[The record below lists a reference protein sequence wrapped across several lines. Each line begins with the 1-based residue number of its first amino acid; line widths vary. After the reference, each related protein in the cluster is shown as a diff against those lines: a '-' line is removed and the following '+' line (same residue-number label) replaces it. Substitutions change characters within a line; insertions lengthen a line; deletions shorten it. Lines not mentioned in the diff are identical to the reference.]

1 MKKED
6 IFIWVVLISILIIP
20 FSLKANTCSTDTIGL
35 CSPSVTD
42 VIVEDKVIEEDSDST
57 GITIIETITTTTT
70 TTTVTNQ
77 DSGDLLDGSNGFV
90 ATNKEG
96 DMDTDW
102 GGQGPASM
110 PTGTYCGEL
119 GTDKC
124 AEITGSGNNTSTMGV
139 AGMGTTFIQTIDIS
153 ELDINYGGTTEYT
166 IKVDKQDKED
176 RIYMHITGRNG
187 TTNVFN
193 GTNILSETGI
203 ASGYQQYSGNFDF
216 SGKLTTLIV
225 EVGGRDINLA
235 VGPVFDDVTINV
247 LYNVIETIVT
257 QEITKLETFIALNLD
272 QPEMID
278 VAKDVFEFND
288 VSKQDDFI
296 MFEPIEPEPMEISYE
311 AIEAELDAP
320 VIEEI
325 KIEEAPMEEIIEVEM
340 EEMVEEIVEE
350 PVEEVE
356 VASVDEPVDEPVEE
370 TKKEPKEDVKETKQE
385 KANKIVK
392 KMGDKGKYDANNQT
406 KTLVVM
412 QVLADSKS
420 FFEQPQLPQIQ
431 GFFDNRTLPDGE
443 IVDNNILMYNL
454 FMNNDLGHNELVDL
468 QWK

>member
-1 MKKED
+1 M
-6 IFIWVVLISILIIP
+6 VLKILVLWLLVC
-20 FSLKANTCSTDTIGL
+20 FSYSKAQECTTDTIGL
-35 CSPSVTD
+35 CTPLVTD
-42 VIVEDKVIEEDSDST
+42 IITEEKVIEEDTDST
-57 GITIIETITTTTT
+57 GIYITETTTTTTT
-70 TTTVTNQ
+70 TTTVTNK
-77 DSGDLLDGSNGFV
+77 DSGDILDGSNGFV
-90 ATNKEG
+90 STSKEG
-96 DMDTDW
+96 DMDIDW
-102 GGQGPASM
+102 GGQGSASM
-110 PTGTYCGEL
+110 PSGSYCNEL
-119 GTDKC
+119 GTDRC
-124 AEITGSGNNTSTMGV
+124 AEITDANL
-139 AGMGTTFIQTIDIS
+139 TTFYQQVDIS
-153 ELDINYGGTTEYT
+153 ELDINYGGQTQYT
-166 IKVDKQDKED
+166 IKVDKQDD
-176 RIYMHITGRNG
+176 QDSVYMKVIGRNG
-187 TTNVFN
+187 TSEVFN
-193 GTNILSETGI
+193 GTDVLSASGVN
-203 ASGYQQYSGNFDF
+203 SGYQQYQGNFDF
-216 SGKLTTLIV
+216 SGKITNLII

-235 VGPVFDDVTINV
+235 VGVLFDDVTINV
-247 LYNVIETIVT
+247 LYNVIETIIT

-272 QPEMID
+272 QPELID
-278 VAKDVFEFND
+278 VAETVFEFND

-311 AIEAELDAP
+311 TVEAEIEAP

-340 EEMVEEIVEE
+340 EEVVEEIVEE

-356 VASVDEPVDEPVEE
+356 VAKVDEPVDEPVEE
-370 TKKEPKEDVKETKQE
+370 TKEEPKEEVKETKQE

-420 FFEQPQLPQIQ
+420 FFDQPQLPQIQ

-443 IVDNNILMYNL
+443 IIDNNILMYNL

>member
-1 MKKED
+1 MQSK
-6 IFIWVVLISILIIP
+6 ILVLLLLVC
-20 FSLKANTCSTDTIGL
+20 FSYSKAQDCSTDTIGL
-35 CSPSVTD
+35 CTPSVTD
-42 VIVEDKVIEEDSDST
+42 VIVEDKVIEEETDST
-57 GITIIETITTTTT
+57 GIYITETVTITTT
-70 TTTVTNQ
+70 TTTVTNE
-77 DSGDLLDGSNGFV
+77 DSGDLLDGTNGFV
-90 ATNKEG
+90 SISKEG
-96 DMDTDW
+96 DMDYDW
-102 GGQGPASM
+102 GGQGSASM

-119 GTDKC
+119 GTDRC
-124 AEITGSGNNTSTMGV
+124 AEITDANL
-139 AGMGTTFIQTIDIS
+139 TTFYQVIDIS
-153 ELDINYGGTTEYT
+153 ELDINYGGETQYT

-176 RIYMHITGRNG
+176 SIYMKVIGRNG
-187 TTNVFN
+187 TTEIFN
-193 GTNILSETGI
+193 GTDVLSATGI
-203 ASGYQQYSGNFDF
+203 DSGYQQYSGNFDF
-216 SGKLTTLIV
+216 SGKLTNIIV

-235 VGPVFDDVTINV
+235 VGVVFDDVTINV
-247 LYNVIETIVT
+247 LYNVIETIIT

-288 VSKQDDFI
+288 IKKQDDFI
-296 MFEPIEPEPMEISYE
+296 MFEPIEPEPIEISYE
-311 AIEAELDAP
+311 TIEAELDAP

-370 TKKEPKEDVKETKQE
+370 TKEEPKEEVKETKQE

-454 FMNNDLGHNELVDL
+454 FMNNDLAHNELVDL

>member
-1 MKKED
+1 MVLKILVLWLLVCFSYSKAED
-6 IFIWVVLISILIIP
+6 
-20 FSLKANTCSTDTIGL
+20 CSTDTIGL
-35 CSPSVTD
+35 CTPLVTD
-42 VIVEDKVIEEDSDST
+42 IITEEKVIEEETDST
-57 GITIIETITTTTT
+57 GIYITETTTTTTT
-70 TTTVTNQ
+70 TTTVTNE
-77 DSGDLLDGSNGFV
+77 DSGDILDGSNGFV
-90 ATNKEG
+90 STSKEG
-96 DMDTDW
+96 DMDIDW
-102 GGQGPASM
+102 GGQGSASM
-110 PTGTYCGEL
+110 PSGNYCNEL

-124 AEITGSGNNTSTMGV
+124 AEITDANL
-139 AGMGTTFIQTIDIS
+139 TTFYQQVDIS
-153 ELDINYGGTTEYT
+153 ELDINYGGQTQYT
-166 IKVDKQDKED
+166 IKVDKQDD
-176 RIYMHITGRNG
+176 QDSVYMKVIGRNG
-187 TTNVFN
+187 NTEVFN
-193 GTNILSETGI
+193 GTDVLSASGVN
-203 ASGYQQYSGNFDF
+203 SGYQQYQGNFDF
-216 SGKLTTLIV
+216 SGKITNLII

-235 VGPVFDDVTINV
+235 VGVLFDDVTINV
-247 LYNVIETIVT
+247 LYNVIETIIT

-272 QPEMID
+272 QPELID
-278 VAKDVFEFND
+278 VAETVFEFND

-311 AIEAELDAP
+311 TVEAEIEAP

-325 KIEEAPMEEIIEVEM
+325 KIEETPMEEIIEVEM
-340 EEMVEEIVEE
+340 EEVVEEIVEE

-356 VASVDEPVDEPVEE
+356 VAKVDEPVDEPVEE
-370 TKKEPKEDVKETKQE
+370 TKEEPKEEVKETKQE

-443 IVDNNILMYNL
+443 IIDNNILMYNL

>member
-1 MKKED
+1 M
-6 IFIWVVLISILIIP
+6 VLKILVLWLLVC
-20 FSLKANTCSTDTIGL
+20 FSYSKAQECTTDTIGL
-35 CSPSVTD
+35 CTPLVTD
-42 VIVEDKVIEEDSDST
+42 IITEEKVIEEDTDST
-57 GITIIETITTTTT
+57 GIYITETTTTTTT
-70 TTTVTNQ
+70 TTTVTNK
-77 DSGDLLDGSNGFV
+77 DSGDILDGSNGFV
-90 ATNKEG
+90 STSKEG
-96 DMDTDW
+96 DMDIDW
-102 GGQGPASM
+102 GGQGSASM
-110 PTGTYCGEL
+110 PSGNYCNEL

-124 AEITGSGNNTSTMGV
+124 AEITDANL
-139 AGMGTTFIQTIDIS
+139 TTFYQQVDIS
-153 ELDINYGGTTEYT
+153 ELDINYGGQTQYT
-166 IKVDKQDKED
+166 IKVDKQDD
-176 RIYMHITGRNG
+176 QDSVYMKVIGRNG
-187 TTNVFN
+187 NTEVFN
-193 GTNILSETGI
+193 GTDVLSASGVN
-203 ASGYQQYSGNFDF
+203 SGYQQYQGNFNF
-216 SGKLTTLIV
+216 SGKITNLII

-235 VGPVFDDVTINV
+235 VGVLFDDVTINV
-247 LYNVIETIVT
+247 LYNVIETIIT

-272 QPEMID
+272 QPELID
-278 VAKDVFEFND
+278 VAETVFEFND

-311 AIEAELDAP
+311 TVEAEIEAP

-325 KIEEAPMEEIIEVEM
+325 KIEETPMEEIIEVEM
-340 EEMVEEIVEE
+340 EEVVEEIVEE

-356 VASVDEPVDEPVEE
+356 VAKVDEPLDEPVEE
-370 TKKEPKEDVKETKQE
+370 TKEEPKEEVKETKQE

-420 FFEQPQLPQIQ
+420 FFDQPQLPQIQ

-443 IVDNNILMYNL
+443 IIDNNILMYNL

>member
-1 MKKED
+1 MQLK
-6 IFIWVVLISILIIP
+6 ILVLLLLVC
-20 FSLKANTCSTDTIGL
+20 FSYSKAQDCSTDTLGL

-90 ATNKEG
+90 STSKEG
-96 DMDTDW
+96 DMDIDW

-110 PTGTYCGEL
+110 PSGTYCGEL

-340 EEMVEEIVEE
+340 EEIVEEIVEE

-356 VASVDEPVDEPVEE
+356 VASVDEPVDEPIEE
-370 TKKEPKEDVKETKQE
+370 TKEEPKEEVKENKQE

-468 QWK
+468 QWQK

>member
-6 IFIWVVLISILIIP
+6 IFIWIILICILIIP

-35 CSPSVTD
+35 CTPSITD
-42 VIVEDKVIEEDSDST
+42 VVVEDKVIEEDSDNT

-70 TTTVTNQ
+70 TTTITNQ
-77 DSGDLLDGSNGFV
+77 NSGNLLDGTNGFV
-90 ATNKEG
+90 STSKEG
-96 DMDTDW
+96 DMDYDW
-102 GGQGPASM
+102 GGQGSASM

-119 GTDKC
+119 GADRC
-124 AEITGSGNNTSTMGV
+124 AEITDPNL
-139 AGMGTTFIQTIDIS
+139 TTFYQQVDIS
-153 ELDINYGGTTEYT
+153 KLDINYGGQTQYT
-166 IKVDKQDKED
+166 IKVDKQDAQD
-176 RIYMHITGRNG
+176 SVYMKVIGRNG
-187 TTNVFN
+187 TTEIFN
-193 GTNILSETGI
+193 GTDVLSASGI
-203 ASGYQQYSGNFDF
+203 NSGYQQYSGNFDF
-216 SGKLTTLIV
+216 SGKITNLIV

-235 VGPVFDDVTINV
+235 VGVVFDDVTINV

-311 AIEAELDAP
+311 TIEAELDAP

-340 EEMVEEIVEE
+340 EEIAEEIVEE

-370 TKKEPKEDVKETKQE
+370 TKEEPKEDVKETKQE

>member
-6 IFIWVVLISILIIP
+6 IFIWIILICILIIP

-35 CSPSVTD
+35 CTPSVTD
-42 VIVEDKVIEEDSDST
+42 VIVEDKVIEEDSDNT

-70 TTTVTNQ
+70 TTTITNQ
-77 DSGDLLDGSNGFV
+77 NSGDLLDGTNGFV
-90 ATNKEG
+90 STSKEG
-96 DMDTDW
+96 DMDYDW
-102 GGQGPASM
+102 GGQGSASM

-119 GTDKC
+119 GSDRC
-124 AEITGSGNNTSTMGV
+124 AEITDPNL
-139 AGMGTTFIQTIDIS
+139 TTFYQVIDIS
-153 ELDINYGGTTEYT
+153 ELDINYGGETQYT

-176 RIYMHITGRNG
+176 SIYMKVIGRNG
-187 TTNVFN
+187 TTEIFN
-193 GTNILSETGI
+193 GTDVLSATGI
-203 ASGYQQYSGNFDF
+203 DSGYQQYSGNFDF
-216 SGKLTTLIV
+216 SGKLTNIIV

-235 VGPVFDDVTINV
+235 VGVVFDDVTINV

-311 AIEAELDAP
+311 TIEAELDAP

-325 KIEEAPMEEIIEVEM
+325 KIEKAPMEEIIEVEM
-340 EEMVEEIVEE
+340 EEVVEEIVEE

-356 VASVDEPVDEPVEE
+356 VAKVDEPVDEPVEE
-370 TKKEPKEDVKETKQE
+370 TKEEPKEEVKETKQE

>member
-1 MKKED
+1 M
-6 IFIWVVLISILIIP
+6 VLKILVLWLLVC
-20 FSLKANTCSTDTIGL
+20 FSYSKAQECTTDTIGL
-35 CSPSVTD
+35 CTPLVTD
-42 VIVEDKVIEEDSDST
+42 IITEEKVIEEDTDST
-57 GITIIETITTTTT
+57 GIYITETITTTTT
-70 TTTVTNQ
+70 TTTVTNK
-77 DSGDLLDGSNGFV
+77 DSGDILDGSNGFV
-90 ATNKEG
+90 STSKEG
-96 DMDTDW
+96 DMDIDW
-102 GGQGPASM
+102 GGQGSASM
-110 PTGTYCGEL
+110 PSGSYCNEL

-124 AEITGSGNNTSTMGV
+124 AEITDANL
-139 AGMGTTFIQTIDIS
+139 TTFYQQVDIS
-153 ELDINYGGTTEYT
+153 ELDINYGGTTQYT
-166 IKVDKQDKED
+166 IKVDKQDD
-176 RIYMHITGRNG
+176 QDSVYMKVIGRNG
-187 TTNVFN
+187 NTEVFN
-193 GTNILSETGI
+193 GTDVLSASGVN
-203 ASGYQQYSGNFDF
+203 SGYQQYQGNFDF
-216 SGKLTTLIV
+216 SGKITNLII

-235 VGPVFDDVTINV
+235 VGVLFDDVTINV
-247 LYNVIETIVT
+247 LYNVIETIIT

-272 QPEMID
+272 QPELID
-278 VAKDVFEFND
+278 VAETVFEFND

-311 AIEAELDAP
+311 TVEAEIEAP

-325 KIEEAPMEEIIEVEM
+325 KIEETPMEEIIEVEM
-340 EEMVEEIVEE
+340 EEVVEEIVEE

-356 VASVDEPVDEPVEE
+356 VAKVDEPVDEPVEE
-370 TKKEPKEDVKETKQE
+370 TKEEPKEEVKETKQE

-420 FFEQPQLPQIQ
+420 FFDQPQLPQIQ

-443 IVDNNILMYNL
+443 IIDNNILMYNL

>member
-1 MKKED
+1 M
-6 IFIWVVLISILIIP
+6 VLKILVLWLLVC
-20 FSLKANTCSTDTIGL
+20 FSYSKAQECTTDTIGL
-35 CSPSVTD
+35 CTPLVTD
-42 VIVEDKVIEEDSDST
+42 IITEEKVIEEDTDST
-57 GITIIETITTTTT
+57 GIYITETTTTTTT
-70 TTTVTNQ
+70 TTTVTNK
-77 DSGDLLDGSNGFV
+77 DSGDILDGSNGFV
-90 ATNKEG
+90 STSKEG
-96 DMDTDW
+96 DMDYDW
-102 GGQGPASM
+102 GGQGSASM
-110 PTGTYCGEL
+110 PTGTYCNEL
-119 GTDKC
+119 GTDRC
-124 AEITGSGNNTSTMGV
+124 AEITDANL
-139 AGMGTTFIQTIDIS
+139 TTFYQQVDIS
-153 ELDINYGGTTEYT
+153 ELDINYGGQTQYT
-166 IKVDKQDKED
+166 IKVDKQDD
-176 RIYMHITGRNG
+176 QDSVYMKVIGRNG
-187 TTNVFN
+187 NTEVFN
-193 GTNILSETGI
+193 GTDVLSASGVN
-203 ASGYQQYSGNFDF
+203 SGYQQYQGNFDF
-216 SGKLTTLIV
+216 SGKITNLII

-235 VGPVFDDVTINV
+235 VGVLFDDVTINV
-247 LYNVIETIVT
+247 LYNVIETIIT

-272 QPEMID
+272 QPELID
-278 VAKDVFEFND
+278 VAETVFEFND

-311 AIEAELDAP
+311 TVEAEIEAP

-340 EEMVEEIVEE
+340 EEVVEEIVEE

-356 VASVDEPVDEPVEE
+356 VAKVDEPVDEPVEE
-370 TKKEPKEDVKETKQE
+370 TKEEPKEEVKETKQE

-420 FFEQPQLPQIQ
+420 FFDQPQLPQIQ

-443 IVDNNILMYNL
+443 IIDNNILMYNL

>member
-1 MKKED
+1 MQLK
-6 IFIWVVLISILIIP
+6 ILVLLLLVC
-20 FSLKANTCSTDTIGL
+20 FSYSKAQDCSTDTIGL
-35 CSPSVTD
+35 CTPSVTD

-70 TTTVTNQ
+70 TTTITNE
-77 DSGDLLDGSNGFV
+77 DSGDLLDGNNGFV
-90 ATNKEG
+90 STSKEG
-96 DMDTDW
+96 DMDYDW
-102 GGQGPASM
+102 GGQGSASM

-119 GTDKC
+119 GTDRC
-124 AEITGSGNNTSTMGV
+124 AEITDANL
-139 AGMGTTFIQTIDIS
+139 TTFYQVIDIS

-340 EEMVEEIVEE
+340 EEIVEEIVEE

-370 TKKEPKEDVKETKQE
+370 TKEEPKEDVKETKQE

-468 QWK
+468 QWLQK

>member
-1 MKKED
+1 M
-6 IFIWVVLISILIIP
+6 VLKILVLWLLVC
-20 FSLKANTCSTDTIGL
+20 FSYSKAQECTTDTIGL
-35 CSPSVTD
+35 CTPLVTD
-42 VIVEDKVIEEDSDST
+42 IITEEKVIEEDTDST
-57 GITIIETITTTTT
+57 GIYITETTTTTTT
-70 TTTVTNQ
+70 TTTVINK
-77 DSGDLLDGSNGFV
+77 DSGDILDGSNGFV
-90 ATNKEG
+90 STSKEG
-96 DMDTDW
+96 DMDYDW
-102 GGQGPASM
+102 GGQGSASM
-110 PTGTYCGEL
+110 PTGTYCNEL
-119 GTDKC
+119 GTDRC
-124 AEITGSGNNTSTMGV
+124 AEITDANL
-139 AGMGTTFIQTIDIS
+139 TTFYQQVDIS

-166 IKVDKQDKED
+166 IKVDKQDEQD
-176 RIYMHITGRNG
+176 SVYMKVIGRNG
-187 TTNVFN
+187 NTEVFN
-193 GTNILSETGI
+193 GTDVLSASGVN
-203 ASGYQQYSGNFDF
+203 SGYQQYQGNFDF
-216 SGKLTTLIV
+216 SGKITNLII

-235 VGPVFDDVTINV
+235 VGVLFDDVTINV
-247 LYNVIETIVT
+247 LYNVIETIIT

-272 QPEMID
+272 QPELID
-278 VAKDVFEFND
+278 VAETVFEFND

-311 AIEAELDAP
+311 TVEAEIEAP

-325 KIEEAPMEEIIEVEM
+325 KIEETPMEEIIEVEM
-340 EEMVEEIVEE
+340 EEVVEEIVEE

-356 VASVDEPVDEPVEE
+356 VAKVDEPVDEPVEE
-370 TKKEPKEDVKETKQE
+370 TKEEPKEEVKETKQE

-443 IVDNNILMYNL
+443 IIDNNILMYNL

>member
-1 MKKED
+1 MMVLKILLLWLLAYCYSSKAED
-6 IFIWVVLISILIIP
+6 
-20 FSLKANTCSTDTIGL
+20 CSTDTIGL
-35 CSPSVTD
+35 CTPLVTD
-42 VIVEDKVIEEDSDST
+42 IITEEKVIEEETDST
-57 GITIIETITTTTT
+57 GIYITETITKTTT
-70 TTTVTNQ
+70 TTTVTNE
-77 DSGDLLDGSNGFV
+77 DSGDILDGSNGYV
-90 ATNKEG
+90 ATSKEG
-96 DMDTDW
+96 DMDYDW
-102 GGQGPASM
+102 GGIGSASM
-110 PTGTYCGEL
+110 PSGSYCNEL

-124 AEITGSGNNTSTMGV
+124 AEITDANL
-139 AGMGTTFIQTIDIS
+139 TTFYQQVDIS
-153 ELDINYGGTTEYT
+153 ELDINYGGTTQYT
-166 IKVDKQDKED
+166 IKVDKQDEQD
-176 RIYMHITGRNG
+176 SVYMKVVGRNG
-187 TTNVFN
+187 TTEVFN
-193 GTNILSETGI
+193 GTDVLSASGVN
-203 ASGYQQYSGNFDF
+203 SGYQQYQGNFDF
-216 SGKLTTLIV
+216 SGKITNLII

-235 VGPVFDDVTINV
+235 VGVLFDDVSINV
-247 LYNVIETIVT
+247 LYNVIETIIS

-278 VAKDVFEFND
+278 VAEDVFKFND
-288 VSKQDDFI
+288 VSKQDDFM

-311 AIEAELDAP
+311 AIEAELEAP

-325 KIEEAPMEEIIEVEM
+325 KIEEALVEEIIEVEM
-340 EEMVEEIVEE
+340 EEVVEEIVEE
-350 PVEEVE
+350 PVEEIE

-370 TKKEPKEDVKETKQE
+370 TKEEPKEEVKETKQE

-443 IVDNNILMYNL
+443 IIDNNILMYNL

>member
-1 MKKED
+1 
-6 IFIWVVLISILIIP
+6 
-20 FSLKANTCSTDTIGL
+20 
-35 CSPSVTD
+35 
-42 VIVEDKVIEEDSDST
+42 VIVEDKVIEEDTDST

-90 ATNKEG
+90 STSKEG
-96 DMDTDW
+96 DMDYDW
-102 GGQGPASM
+102 GGQGSASM

-119 GTDKC
+119 GTDRC
-124 AEITGSGNNTSTMGV
+124 AEITDANL
-139 AGMGTTFIQTIDIS
+139 TTFYQVIDIS
-153 ELDINYGGTTEYT
+153 ELDINYGGETQYT

-176 RIYMHITGRNG
+176 SIYMKVIGRNG
-187 TTNVFN
+187 TTEIFN
-193 GTNILSETGI
+193 GTDVLSATGI
-203 ASGYQQYSGNFDF
+203 DSGYQQYSGNFDF
-216 SGKLTTLIV
+216 SGKLTNIIV

-235 VGPVFDDVTINV
+235 VGVVFDDVTINV
-247 LYNVIETIVT
+247 LYNVIETIIT

-288 VSKQDDFI
+288 IKKQDNFI

-311 AIEAELDAP
+311 TIEAELDAP
-320 VIEEI
+320 VVEEI

-340 EEMVEEIVEE
+340 EEVVEEIVEE
-350 PVEEVE
+350 PVEEIE
-356 VASVDEPVDEPVEE
+356 VAKVDEPVEE
-370 TKKEPKEDVKETKQE
+370 TKEEPKKEVEETKQE

-454 FMNNDLGHNELVDL
+454 FMNNDLAHNELVDS

>member
-1 MKKED
+1 MQLK
-6 IFIWVVLISILIIP
+6 ILVLLLLVC
-20 FSLKANTCSTDTIGL
+20 FSYSKAQDCSTDTIGL
-35 CSPSVTD
+35 CTPSVTD
-42 VIVEDKVIEEDSDST
+42 VIVEDKVIEEETDST
-57 GITIIETITTTTT
+57 GIYITETVTTTTT
-70 TTTVTNQ
+70 TTTITNE
-77 DSGDLLDGSNGFV
+77 DSGDLLDGTNGFV
-90 ATNKEG
+90 STSKEG
-96 DMDTDW
+96 DMDYDW
-102 GGQGPASM
+102 GGQGSASM

-119 GTDKC
+119 GTDRC
-124 AEITGSGNNTSTMGV
+124 AEITDANL
-139 AGMGTTFIQTIDIS
+139 TTFYQVIDIP
-153 ELDINYGGTTEYT
+153 ELDINYGGETQYT

-176 RIYMHITGRNG
+176 SIYMKVIGRNG
-187 TTNVFN
+187 TTEIFN
-193 GTNILSETGI
+193 GTDVLSATGI
-203 ASGYQQYSGNFDF
+203 DSGYQQYSGNFDF
-216 SGKLTTLIV
+216 SGKLTNIIV
-225 EVGGRDINLA
+225 EIGGRDINLA
-235 VGPVFDDVTINV
+235 VGVVFDDVTINV
-247 LYNVIETIVT
+247 LYNVIETIIT

-288 VSKQDDFI
+288 IKKQDDFI

-311 AIEAELDAP
+311 AIETELDAP

-325 KIEEAPMEEIIEVEM
+325 KIEEVPMEEIIEVEM
-340 EEMVEEIVEE
+340 EEVVEEIVEE

-370 TKKEPKEDVKETKQE
+370 TKEEPKEEVKETKQE

-454 FMNNDLGHNELVDL
+454 FMNNDLAHNELVDL